1 MKAQSFLGG
10 ALILTVS
17 GVVVKLLG
25 AAYRIPFTRIVGS
38 EGIGLYQMAY
48 PIYTTLLAL
57 STAGIPVAL
66 SFLIAESRAIGDQRG
81 ARQVFFVSHSY
92 LFLGASWQWGFTAPR
107 PFWLKGYWGILGFT
121 TPWSLLFLQFL

>member
-66 SFLIAESRAIGDQRG
+66 SFLIAESRAIGD
-81 ARQVFFVSHSY
+81 
-92 LFLGASWQWGFTAPR
+92 
-107 PFWLKGYWGILGFT
+107 
-121 TPWSLLFLQFL
+121 